1 MKKSK
6 MNFAQK
12 FIIIALVL
20 ILIVSGIVIYGVYDY
35 YNVEVVN
42 NRQEGQIYDVKDV
55 SEEQM
60 LSMFAKRFNP
70 YLPKINEDTQ
80 FTSISNPQ
88 KDVTATSGF
97 ESYTIINVYDNFYTN
112 YGQIGLTKED
122 VRGYDNREY
131 HAIREYYLDYPLGID
146 ISLIATPEEL
156 NVIDETDMEYM
167 YTQRMGILYM
177 DGLRPSYFENTSLY
191 SKNSVISVAST
202 SFVSYSAYSQRM
214 DRYELGDQ
222 LYSGDKNVITQLGE
236 IDVNGIKVE
245 MALSE
250 RETGEKER
258 LLEAKNEFI
267 LKSKATM
274 VNGRTEYDALNEA
287 FGRSVEEV
295 YDDAIDGGNEM
306 ILTLVRG
313 RFRVDG
319 IYYEIVYPLINRWY
333 NTESNNIGA
342 QSTDYQKLSAVA
354 TKSMT
359 YLVADFIK

>member
-131 HAIREYYLDYPLGID
+131 HNYEEYYTNDFPLGLGEDNYI
-146 ISLIATPEEL
+146 I
-156 NVIDETDMEYM
+156 
-167 YTQRMGILYM
+167 GILLGHRLNEDYLFST
-177 DGLRPSYFENTSLY
+177 GLG
-191 SKNSVISVAST
+191 SVQAGIQ
-202 SFVSYSAYSQRM
+202 SFVSYSAYSKRM
-214 DRYELGDQ
+214 DRYEVGD
-222 LYSGDKNVITQLGE
+222 LLFDKKNAVVTELSTVVVNGTKVEIDICEYLSNDKNKLE
-236 IDVNGIKVE
+236 E
-245 MALSE
+245 E
-250 RETGEKER
+250 RIY
-258 LLEAKNEFI
+258 L
-267 LKSKATM
+267 
-274 VNGRTEYDALNEA
+274 LNEVKYYNKLIKDYVKDNY
-287 FGRSVEEV
+287 GVNLS
-295 YDDAIDGGNEM
+295 DAIEEARNGCDDYL
-306 ILTLVRG
+306 LTLVRG